1 MAELNIT
8 LEALRTCEAEVEEL
22 ERLTSQL
29 PKDIEATLARAAAAR
44 AAIEAEE
51 QKLEDAEQS
60 RRAHEAEMQDCEAKR
75 EKYKGQTALV
85 KTNEEYTALLSE
97 IDTVTNR
104 ISQLE
109 EEILL
114 AMEAV
119 DEVSGSISGFR
130 GGKEREEREHTSLA
144 DELKRKLAEA
154 EAELEAHE
162 KEREHLAGEL
172 PNPAGASYMRLRKS
186 GRSGTTTYR
195 ERTCVACHRDIP
207 YELINRVIGGE
218 LHSCP
223 HCQRI
228 MVVPAA

>member
-1 MAELNIT
+1 MSDPA
-8 LEALRTCEAEVEEL
+8 EALAKLYECEQSLEQLSRRQNELPGRIVGIEV
-22 ERLTSQL
+22 SAQ
-29 PKDIEATLARAAAAR
+29 AAR
-44 AAIEAEE
+44 DLITAHRDA
-51 QKLEDAEQS
+51 LEDTEKRRREQ
-60 RRAHEAEMQDCEAKR
+60 EAALQDTEAQRDKF
-75 EKYKGQTALV
+75 KGQTALV

-119 DEVSGSISGFR
+119 DEVSGGLSDFR
-130 GGKEREEREHTSLA
+130 SGKEHAEREQTSLA
-144 DELKRKLAEA
+144 DELKRRLAEA

-172 PNPAGASYMRLRKS
+172 PDPAGASYLRMRKT

-195 ERTCVACHRDIP
+195 DRTCIACHRDIP
-207 YELINRVIGGE
+207 YETINRVIGGE

-228 MVVPAA
+228 LVVPAG